1 LTVAQAAGALNIS
14 QDAVRK
20 RIARG
25 TIPHDRDESGRVYVY
40 LPSSKTVRK
49 ADQDTVQDDA
59 SKTVQ
64 DAYIRSLEDQ
74 IGFLRRELERKD
86 AILLNLTER
95 IPQLEAPSELRE
107 AAETVEE
114 QPERAGPRPATGG
127 AQEGAASPQQRN
139 GWLAPVDKLPWWH
152 YVLGLVATVVGTVA
166 VFFGYYLTGGVLRAE
181 MVLAIVMLGLPSSM
195 GVWVGLRQRYVR
207 VWRRVV
213 PFGALLG
220 VAFVSTLVFYAP
232 DLAWSDLFHYKGIV
246 AFRYVAFLSAIYVVA
261 PCLLYVSGVLIG
273 NAVQRRV
280 TGRRSGTIPASP
292 LSRTT
297 SAATGSGTGWT
308 PRQQAILGF
317 VGTVVAALLGLFG
330 SVIGAIVASGG

>member
-1 LTVAQAAGALNIS
+1 VGEGHTERPSPDLDRLTVAQAAGALNIS

-152 YVLGLVATVVGTVA
+152 YVLGLVAMVVGTVA
-166 VFFGYYLTGGVLRAE
+166 GDFLYSQPGDGF
-181 MVLAIVMLGLPSSM
+181 VLAIVFLGLPSSM

-220 VAFVSTLVFYAP
+220 VAFITTRVLYTPGL
-232 DLAWSDLFHYKGIV
+232 LF
-246 AFRYVAFLSAIYVVA
+246 RSAIAATAALNVVA